1 MKTILQLSSRQAGA
15 GRNNSALSPVK
26 LCGDLEPKPS
36 RRGIQR
42 RAPHNPRPPT
52 PTPAALLAGL
62 GSALSGVTPRALR
75 WGTLSKSWFGPRVV
89 TSVAH
94 ASTH

>member
-1 MKTILQLSSRQAGA
+1 MKTILQLSPRQAGA
-15 GRNNSALSPVK
+15 GRNNWALSPVK

-36 RRGIQR
+36 RRGIQCQ
-42 RAPHNPRPPT
+42 APHNPRPPT
-52 PTPAALLAGL
+52 PTAAALFVGL
-62 GSALSGVTPRALR
+62 GSALSGITSRAPR